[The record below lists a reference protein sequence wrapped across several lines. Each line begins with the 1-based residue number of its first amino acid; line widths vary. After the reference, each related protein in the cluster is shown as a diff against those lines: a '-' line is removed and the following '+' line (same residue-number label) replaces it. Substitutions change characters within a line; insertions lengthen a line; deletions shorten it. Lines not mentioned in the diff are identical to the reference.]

1 MRVETIRPVQRLTD
15 QVRVRG
21 KILSVVVYLLR
32 PCPQDVKRNVQI
44 WFGKNGKAK
53 GFGAVFFLLVC
64 SSKAVKFSQ

>member
-15 QVRVRG
+15 QVRVRS

-32 PCPQDVKRNVQI
+32 PCPQDVQRNVQI